1 MWPYFLWAEKPPLC
15 ESVCMCI
22 GECVYVCVCGVGG
35 VMLKQILILWVWDVA
50 QDPAFLAN
58 FQTPRKVG
66 QSIFT
71 KGQESSVTLKD
82 Y

>member
-1 MWPYFLWAEKPPLC
+1 MGRETTCVCELC
-15 ESVCMCI
+15 VCVFVSVCMC
-22 GECVYVCVCGVGG
+22 VCVGVGA

-50 QDPAFLAN
+50 QDPEFLAN

-71 KGQESSVTLKD
+71 KGQESSVTFKD